1 MAARNG
7 GQERLLRGI
16 AVTVLAVWVLATLVQ
31 LVDPTRQVPGTV
43 NAITGL
49 VVSALFGASVIRRN
63 GNGKDDE

>member
-31 LVDPTRQVPGTV
+31 LVDPARQVPGTV

-63 GNGKDDE
+63 GKDDDA